1 MMQVTK
7 ERNGIESNVVVC
19 EKQNIL
25 IIGDNYIG
33 MAIFENSKILAL
45 TDGEKEKVKLLIEK
59 YNPVLLES
67 VRNALTEDLFNL
79 IIVNR
84 DDSDFELS
92 HLLRDRIA
100 LKRFVMHE
108 FIKLNHNPVTA
119 KLGEMEEVKLTL
131 SKGSLRQK
139 KLGL

>member
-7 ERNGIESNVVVC
+7 ERNGVESNVVVC

>member
-1 MMQVTK
+1 MTDL
-7 ERNGIESNVVVC
+7 
-19 EKQNIL
+19 EKQ
-25 IIGDNYIG
+25 
-33 MAIFENSKILAL
+33 KI
-45 TDGEKEKVKLLIEK
+45 KMLIEK

-92 HLLRDRIA
+92 HLLRDRTA
-100 LKRFVMHE
+100 LKRTIMHE
-108 FIKLNHNPVTA
+108 FIRLNHSPVTS
-119 KLGEMEEVKLTL
+119 KLGEMEEIKLRLDKRKT
-131 SKGSLRQK
+131 RQK

>member
-1 MMQVTK
+1 MQVTK
-7 ERNGIESNVVVC
+7 ERNGVESNVVVC

>member
-1 MMQVTK
+1 
-7 ERNGIESNVVVC
+7 
-19 EKQNIL
+19 
-25 IIGDNYIG
+25 